1 MSLEI
6 CQHLGEKL
14 DNRETCLMLCYRF
27 PDCLAEDE
35 PAQDPG
41 LDIALKETQGFLA

>member
-14 DNRETCLMLCYRF
+14 DNGETCLMLCYGF

-35 PAQDPG
+35 FAQDRW
-41 LDIALKETQGFLA
+41 LDITSKEIQDFRA